1 MVKNALDKNKKV
13 KQENNKKTQ
22 IQKAKEKR
30 KEVKKRENKKQKKEI
45 EKENIEEENSNIILD
60 KEENEILENL
70 NKKYTEL
77 QEIIKTN
84 LIPKLNKNLI
94 KETINQLSKY
104 IINKNKEQLNILS
117 NEQDEF
123 LYMNIAL
130 DKLPI
135 KYSIRPVSVNLTN
148 KIYGEKY
155 STSVCLFVKDPKQDF
170 KDLDLEFPFNLKVI
184 DISKLKLK
192 YERFEERR
200 NLIKQHDIFLC
211 DGRVYFLLR
220 KLLGKPFYSAKKFP
234 LPINLNYNKKEDI
247 KKNIINIVENN
258 VTFHLSHGPI
268 YNIKFARVIMNDDE
282 KIQNLY
288 DVITNMIPH
297 VLKFGIDLNELKL
310 ISIKGN
316 NTIEIPI
323 YNHIKESDLKAY
335 FSI

>member
-1 MVKNALDKNKKV
+1 MVKNSLDKNKKV

-22 IQKAKEKR
+22 IQKTQEKR
-30 KEVKKRENKKQKKEI
+30 KEVKKRENKKQKNQ
-45 EKENIEEENSNIILD
+45 KENLENENSNIISEKD
-60 KEENEILENL
+60 ENEILENL
-70 NKKYTEL
+70 NKKYKEM
-77 QEIIKTN
+77 QETIKKN

-104 IINKNKEQLNILS
+104 ITKKNKDELNILS

-192 YERFEERR
+192 YNRFEERR
-200 NLIKQHDIFLC
+200 NLIKQYDIFLC

-234 LPINLNYNKKEDI
+234 LPINLNYNKKDDI
-247 KKNIINIVENN
+247 RKDIINIIENN

-268 YNIKFARVIMNDDE
+268 YNIKFARVIMKDDE

-323 YNHIKESDLKAY
+323 YNHIKESDLKSY
-335 FSI
+335 FNI

>member
-1 MVKNALDKNKKV
+1 MVKKALDKNKKV

-22 IQKAKEKR
+22 IQKLKEKR
-30 KEVKKRENKKQKKEI
+30 KELKKRENKKKKD
-45 EKENIEEENSNIILD
+45 KEENFEEENSNIILEKD
-60 KEENEILENL
+60 ENEILENL
-70 NKKYTEL
+70 NKKYKEI
-77 QEIIKTN
+77 QETIKTN

-104 IINKNKEQLNILS
+104 IIKKNKEQLNILS

-135 KYSIRPVSVNLTN
+135 KYSIRPVLVNLTN

-155 STSVCLFVKDPKQDF
+155 STSVCLFVKDPKEDF
-170 KDLDLEFPFNLKVI
+170 KDLNLEFPFNLKVI

-192 YERFEERR
+192 YSRFEERR

-234 LPINLNYNKKEDI
+234 LPINLNYDKKEDI
-247 KKNIINIVENN
+247 KKDIINIIENN
-258 VTFHLSHGPI
+258 VIFHLSHGPI

-288 DVITNMIPH
+288 DVIINMISH

-323 YNHIKESDLKAY
+323 YNHIKESDLKSY
-335 FSI
+335 FNIE

>member
-1 MVKNALDKNKKV
+1 MVKNSLDKNKKV

-22 IQKAKEKR
+22 IQKTQEKR
-30 KEVKKRENKKQKKEI
+30 KEVKKRENKKQKNQ
-45 EKENIEEENSNIILD
+45 KENLENENSNIISEKD
-60 KEENEILENL
+60 ENEILENL
-70 NKKYTEL
+70 NKTYKEM
-77 QEIIKTN
+77 QETIKNN

-104 IINKNKEQLNILS
+104 ITKKNKDELNILS

-148 KIYGEKY
+148 KIYGEEY
-155 STSVCLFVKDPKQDF
+155 STNVCLFVKDPKQDF
-170 KDLDLEFPFNLKVI
+170 KDLNLEFPFNLKVI

-192 YERFEERR
+192 YNRFEERR
-200 NLIKQHDIFLC
+200 NLIKQYDIFLC

-234 LPINLNYNKKEDI
+234 LPINLNYNKKDDI
-247 KKNIINIVENN
+247 RKDIINIIENN

-268 YNIKFARVIMNDDE
+268 YNIKFARVIMKDDE

-323 YNHIKESDLKAY
+323 YNHIKESDLKSY
-335 FSI
+335 FNI

>member
-1 MVKNALDKNKKV
+1 MVKNSLDKNKKV

-22 IQKAKEKR
+22 IQKLKEKR
-30 KEVKKRENKKQKKEI
+30 KELKKRENKKKKD
-45 EKENIEEENSNIILD
+45 KEENFEEENSNILLEKD
-60 KEENEILENL
+60 ENEILENL

-104 IINKNKEQLNILS
+104 IIKKNKEQLNILS

-148 KIYGEKY
+148 KIYGEEY
-155 STSVCLFVKDPKQDF
+155 STNVCLFVKDPKQDF
-170 KDLDLEFPFNLKVI
+170 KDLNLEFPFNLKVI

-192 YERFEERR
+192 YERFEQRR
-200 NLIKQHDIFLC
+200 NLIKQYDIFLC
-211 DGRVYFLLR
+211 DGRVYFILR
-220 KLLGKPFYSAKKFP
+220 KLLGKPFYSQKKYP
-234 LPINLNYNKKEDI
+234 LPINLDYNNKNDI
-247 KKNIINIVENN
+247 KNNIINIIQNSSI
-258 VTFHLSHGPI
+258 FYLSHGPN
-268 YNIKFARVIMNDDE
+268 YNIKFARVVMNEKE
-282 KIQNLY
+282 KIENLN
-288 DVITNMIPH
+288 DAIINMIPD
-297 VLKFGIDLNELKL
+297 VLKFGVDLNELKL

-323 YNHIKESDLKAY
+323 YNHIKESDLKIY
-335 FSI
+335 FE